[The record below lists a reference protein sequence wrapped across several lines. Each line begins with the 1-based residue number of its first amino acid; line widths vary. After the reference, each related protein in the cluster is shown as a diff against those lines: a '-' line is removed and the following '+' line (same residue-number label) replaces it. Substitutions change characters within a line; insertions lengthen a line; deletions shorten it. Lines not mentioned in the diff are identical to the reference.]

1 MGGGGGTG
9 STTGLGGGGVA
20 SASKASSGFAS
31 STVEELDELVLVL
44 ILFDLVT
51 GESAGLSATG
61 LL

>member
-1 MGGGGGTG
+1 MGAGGGTG